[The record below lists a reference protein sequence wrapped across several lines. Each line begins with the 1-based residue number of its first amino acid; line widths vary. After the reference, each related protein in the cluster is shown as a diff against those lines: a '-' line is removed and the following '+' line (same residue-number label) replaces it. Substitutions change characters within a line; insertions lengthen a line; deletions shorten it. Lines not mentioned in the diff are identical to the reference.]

1 MVSEAGIIERVEEEI
16 AGAEPEVVSDPN
28 AGIEYPFKGN
38 LRLSNF
44 IRFYHPDGTHSTL
57 AAPTFNP
64 KMPTPFRKRFLQHWL
79 AKRKDGKK
87 WFFLTRQAPE
97 AELPVRCFVKPGG
110 VQCTKR
116 MQSLPDLFMHIK
128 AKHGEESKLYGN
140 FMAAIERKMQADV
153 DPETLRT
160 LGLDE
165 TPKAESK
172 PEAFYCRNEG
182 CPRFF
187 DKEASRNA
195 HEYKCPQRKE
205 SS

>member
-1 MVSEAGIIERVEEEI
+1 MVSEAGVIEQVAEEMMK
-16 AGAEPEVVSDPN
+16 AEPEVLEGENVK
-28 AGIEYPFKGN
+28 IEFPFKHN

-44 IRFYHPDGTHSTL
+44 IRFHHPDGTHSDI

-64 KMPTPFRKRFLQHWL
+64 KRPTPYRRKFLQHWL

-87 WFFLTRQAPE
+87 WFYLTRQAPE
-97 AELPVRCFVKPGG
+97 APLPVRCFVKPGG

-116 MQSLPDLFMHIK
+116 MKTLPDLFMHVR
-128 AKHGEESKLYGN
+128 AKHAEESKLYGN
-140 FMAAIERKMQADV
+140 FMAAIERKMQQDV
-153 DPETLRT
+153 DPETLKM

-165 TPKAESK
+165 TPETAAG
-172 PEAFYCRNEG
+172 AFYCRNEG

-195 HEYKCPQRKE
+195 HEYKCPQREAK
-205 SS
+205 